1 MSVYN
6 RKMFRKKGGG
16 VNGIM
21 ASGPE
26 LIKAQSGVFANI
38 GVGDPRGF
46 DDTVQTRTPKR
57 MSQFPT
63 SLEQLNTS
71 YIPTSPGLGKQIL
84 EYFTNNEICN
94 VICGF

>member
-1 MSVYN
+1 
-6 RKMFRKKGGG
+6 
-16 VNGIM
+16 M

-38 GVGDPRGF
+38 GMGDPRGF
-46 DDTVQTRTPKR
+46 DDTVQTRAPKR

-71 YIPTSPGLGKQIL
+71 YIPTSPSLGKQIL
-84 EYFTNNEICN
+84 DTL
-94 VICGF
+94 GFGKYIDIYQSDKDVLELSLIHI